1 MKEYVRS
8 KANSMKKINDLALPG
23 EVVIFGSTYMS
34 EFPIYELT
42 NKCKSENAIYNR
54 SIKGLTVKEA
64 IEILDDCVVDI
75 HPNKVFIALGEE
87 DECNPKAASEYADLI
102 SAIRQK
108 LPKSVIILIGLMNG
122 SSFAENFNKS
132 ILSLCD
138 NKKVKYVELVKKGP
152 SENALFKAQ
161 FKQISCFFRTKPITM
176 GDAFELT
183 SL

>member
-1 MKEYVRS
+1 MKEYVRA
-8 KANSMKKINDLALPG
+8 KANSMKKTNDLALPG
-23 EVVIFGSTYMS
+23 EIVIFGSTYMS
-34 EFPIYELT
+34 EFPIYELI
-42 NKCKSENAIYNR
+42 NKCNSDNAVYNR
-54 SIKGLTVKEA
+54 SVKGLTVKEA

-87 DECNPKAASEYADLI
+87 DESNPNAVSEYADLI

-108 LPKSVIILIGLMNG
+108 LPEAIIFLIGLING
-122 SSFAENFNKS
+122 SSFAESFNKS
-132 ILSLCD
+132 MLSLCD
-138 NKKVKYVELVKKGP
+138 NKIVKYVELLKEGP